1 MIIENYIN
9 MVQKT
14 TSTRAIKE
22 KEIVRSWH
30 LVDLSRQTLGRVS
43 TEIAKHLIGKS
54 KVSYVPYL
62 DQGDYVVVINVKQ
75 VKVSGKK
82 ETEKKYSYYSGYP
95 GGIRTVVYERMMK
108 NTPKEIIRHAVTGM
122 LPKNKFRDPRL
133 ARLFIYEGKE
143 HPYEDKFKK

>member
-1 MIIENYIN
+1 

-22 KEIVRSWH
+22 KEIARSWH
-30 LVDLSRQTLGRVS
+30 LIDLSKKILGREV
-43 TEIAKHLIGKS
+43 TGIAKLLIGKS

-62 DQGDYVVVINVKQ
+62 DQGDYVVVINAKD

-82 ETEKKYSYYSGYP
+82 ETEKEYSYYSGYP

-108 NTPKEIIRHAVTGM
+108 NAPQEIIRRAVTGM

-133 ARLFIYEGKE
+133 ARLFIYEGPE
-143 HPYEDKFKK
+143 HPYKEKFPISNP